1 MCAEHPP
8 YQVNFCQIT
17 KAQKEGK
24 SDGELDEMWWKQ
36 AGELVANY
44 YKQREEVEKDVE
56 GVEQNSCT
64 GEIFGY
70 FCGMFAEK
78 RKIKGQW
85 EGCAGTFLIIS
96 ATLNLI
102 PGFTRFLSFTSQ
114 WSYIIINHILLY
126 NLFQLNAGEF
136 CWVSC
141 LTSGGAIFNEQVD
154 ADR

>member
-56 GVEQNSCT
+56 GVEQNS
-64 GEIFGY
+64 
-70 FCGMFAEK
+70 
-78 RKIKGQW
+78 
-85 EGCAGTFLIIS
+85 
-96 ATLNLI
+96 
-102 PGFTRFLSFTSQ
+102 
-114 WSYIIINHILLY
+114 
-126 NLFQLNAGEF
+126 
-136 CWVSC
+136 
-141 LTSGGAIFNEQVD
+141 
-154 ADR
+154 

>member
-24 SDGELDEMWWKQ
+24 SDGEFDEMWGKQ
-36 AGELVANY
+36 AGALVANY

-85 EGCAGTFLIIS
+85 EGCAGSFLIIS

-114 WSYIIINHILLY
+114 
-126 NLFQLNAGEF
+126 
-136 CWVSC
+136 
-141 LTSGGAIFNEQVD
+141 
-154 ADR
+154 